1 MYYIFLIM
9 SNNTLIKNQKWDKK
23 DRTKFFNSCRN
34 ILNIKEP
41 QFYQPI
47 FSLYFNIHNTK
58 SSTKAIALD
67 NIFKVFLFT
76 SN

>member
-1 MYYIFLIM
+1 M
-9 SNNTLIKNQKWDKK
+9 SNNTLIKYQKWNKK

-47 FSLYFNIHNTK
+47 FFF
-58 SSTKAIALD
+58 
-67 NIFKVFLFT
+67 IF
-76 SN
+76 SHP